1 MNNKKVKEIN
11 GRFFEV
17 VDFNSKLGQSIINA
31 YNSGLTKTWN
41 EVYKNPSNEKKAIKR
56 EWDDFFGDFVSKKYT
71 GNCYNFSIYVKM
83 YGFETY
89 FLITKSHNYIIVA

>member
-1 MNNKKVKEIN
+1 MSKISWVN
-11 GRFFEV
+11 GKPFENL
-17 VDFNSKLGQSIINA
+17 DPNTKLAQSIIRA

-56 EWDDFFGDFVSKKYT
+56 RWDDFFGDFVSKKYM

-83 YGFETY
+83 FGYETY
-89 FLITKSHNYIIVA
+89 FLITKSHNYMIVA